1 MAMMKQVVLP
11 ILEEIAAEP
20 GSRYQVYQR
29 GHFPVEW
36 GAFKRI
42 IGHLASTGMIN
53 VETDRGGRLT
63 LTEAGK
69 EAIAYE

>member
-1 MAMMKQVVLP
+1 MAQMKKVVLP

-20 GSRYQVYQR
+20 GSRMEVYQR
-29 GHFPVEW
+29 GYFPVEW

-42 IGHLASTGMIN
+42 IGHLASTGMIS

-63 LTEAGK
+63 ITEAGK
-69 EAIAYE
+69 EAISYE

>member
-1 MAMMKQVVLP
+1 MAQMKQVVLP

-20 GSRYQVYQR
+20 GSRMEVFNR
-29 GHFPVEW
+29 GYFPVGW

-42 IGHLASTGMIN
+42 IGHLASTGMIS

-63 LTEAGK
+63 ITEAGK